1 MSRIAAGFA
10 YTFTLAGHFP
20 YPLPKIHSIWL
31 FVSLPNLSFWLDR
44 QFLAALICR
53 DYAWKAPES
62 RSLCT
67 CMLRLYQLVSVAVL
81 FRIIFVVPVQ
91 VSIK

>member
-20 YPLPKIHSIWL
+20 YLLPKIYSIWL

-44 QFLAALICR
+44 EFLVALICT
-53 DYAWKAPES
+53 DYAWKAPKS
-62 RSLCT
+62 SSLCT
-67 CMLRLYQLVSVAVL
+67 CILRLYQVVSVAVL
-81 FRIIFVVPVQ
+81 FTIILVVSVRISV
-91 VSIK
+91 K

>member
-20 YPLPKIHSIWL
+20 YPLPKIYSIWL

-44 QFLAALICR
+44 QFLAALIFR
-53 DYAWKAPES
+53 DYAWKAPKS
-62 RSLCT
+62 ST
-67 CMLRLYQLVSVAVL
+67 YILRLYQVVCIAVL
-81 FRIIFVVPVQ
+81 FTIILVVPVHIS
-91 VSIK
+91 VK